1 MPLGDTTNRMRQA
14 APRGAPQRLCVGC
27 GRVDDARAMVRFVL
41 ADGRLAIDGL
51 CGHRP
56 HQRLGHARG
65 RGVHVHPRTL
75 CVGRAPRAMARAW
88 KRDARPMA
96 IEIGPMLAAE
106 CNARMDAVMHRA
118 RRANALVVEC
128 ANSVG
133 QVLLPGASLWIVAVD
148 AGVAAARAEVDRAVR
163 EGKVI
168 AWKTRHEL
176 GSLVGQDS
184 VALCGVTD
192 HEMARE
198 LQVLR
203 LAADGGTA
211 MTREGAECSSALEA
225 R

>member
-1 MPLGDTTNRMRQA
+1 
-14 APRGAPQRLCVGC
+14 
-27 GRVDDARAMVRFVL
+27 MVRFVL

-51 CGHRP
+51 FGHRP
-56 HQRLGHARG
+56 RQRLGHVRG
-65 RGVHVHPRTL
+65 RGVHVHPRAL

-96 IEIGPMLAAE
+96 IELGPVLATE

-118 RRANALVVEC
+118 RRANALVVEGGH
-128 ANSVG
+128 SVG
-133 QVLLPGASLWIVAVD
+133 QLLVSAASLWIVAVD
-148 AGVAAARAEVDRAVR
+148 AGPTAASAELDGAVR

-168 AWKTRHEL
+168 AWKTRRGL
-176 GSLVGQDS
+176 GSLLGEDS
-184 VALCGVTD
+184 VALCGVID
-192 HEMARE
+192 REMARE